1 MNAYVPY
8 YHALIVLNVISETI
22 ALPSKVFQ
30 GL

>member
-1 MNAYVPY
+1 MPIVPY
-8 YHALIVLNVISETI
+8 YHALIVLNVINETI